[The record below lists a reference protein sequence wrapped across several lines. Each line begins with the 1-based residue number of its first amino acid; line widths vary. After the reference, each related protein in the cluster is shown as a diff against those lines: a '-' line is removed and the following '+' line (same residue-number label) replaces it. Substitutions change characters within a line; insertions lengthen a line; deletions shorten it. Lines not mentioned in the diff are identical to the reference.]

1 MDAVAN
7 TLKILKGLSER
18 PMSADH
24 LAELLMEEGFGRSSR
39 TIRRY
44 ISALREAGF
53 GIELQKDRYV
63 LTEAPLRLPLSGHE
77 ALSALSVLESLAERD
92 PAYGEHLASAAA
104 KLRRALPEESRRF
117 ADSGR
122 VEFDLEFAS
131 DPPENPEVLDTLRR
145 AVYHNQKVRI
155 LYHSLS
161 SDTTRNREI
170 EPVRVYYAQRA
181 HRLYAY
187 ERSVGEYRE
196 FRVNRIQNASMLPDK
211 FSPEAHIERLKP
223 ARVRLNRK
231 TFMAYG
237 RAVIQDPHATVS
249 PLPDGGAIVEGR
261 VASTFWTVR
270 DLASL
275 GPEAEVLGGEE
286 LRSEFLRFLHG
297 TLDKYS

>member
-1 MDAVAN
+1 
-7 TLKILKGLSER
+7 
-18 PMSADH
+18 MSADR
-24 LAELLMEEGFGRSSR
+24 LAELLMEEGSGRNPR

-44 ISALREAGF
+44 IRALREAGF
-53 GIELQKDRYV
+53 GVEHREGRYV
-63 LTEAPLRLPLSGHE
+63 LTEAPLRLPLDGHE
-77 ALSALSVLESLAERD
+77 ALSALSVLESLAGRD
-92 PAYGEHLASAAA
+92 PAYGKYLASAAA
-104 KLRRALPEESRRF
+104 KLREALPERSKKF

-122 VEFDLEFAS
+122 LEFDLEFAS
-131 DPPENPEVLDTLRR
+131 DPPEDPEVLDTLRR
-145 AVYHNQKVRI
+145 AVYHGQRAKI

-161 SDTTRNREI
+161 SDTTRYREV

-196 FRVNRIQNASMLPDK
+196 FRVNRIQDAKMLPDK
-211 FSPEAHIERLKP
+211 FSAGEHARRLKP
-223 ARVRLNRK
+223 AKVRLNRK

-237 RAVIQDPHATVS
+237 RTIIQDPHATIS

-261 VASTFWTVR
+261 VVSVFWTVR

-275 GPEAEVLGGEE
+275 GPEAEVLGGDE
-286 LRSEFLRFLHG
+286 LRSEFLRFLRS